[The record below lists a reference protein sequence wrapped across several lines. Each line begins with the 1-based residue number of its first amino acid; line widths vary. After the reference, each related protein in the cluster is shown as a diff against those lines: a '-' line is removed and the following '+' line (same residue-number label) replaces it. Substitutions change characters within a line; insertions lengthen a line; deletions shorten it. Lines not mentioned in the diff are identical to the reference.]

1 MGKFSN
7 KLLVTDMD
15 ATLLNSDH
23 LVSDE
28 NFNAIG
34 EFIAEGGIF
43 TVASGRMVDAVRR
56 YLDRLRI
63 NAPAIL
69 HNGAKIYDFKT
80 ETIVHNKFI
89 EEERKEIIKRVYKNH
104 PNLGI
109 EIYSNEC
116 VYVLRS
122 CLETVRLES
131 TPYNVT
137 YDMPDFVWDEPWTK
151 VLMIGTEEE
160 IDVFEP
166 IYRRDYDK
174 GNCVRS
180 GKRYL
185 DMIANGVSKGDGVMA
200 LAGTLGI
207 PKENIYTVGD
217 NMNDY
222 EMVSYAGHGYA
233 VENGVDGLK
242 KVAEAVVPDCDN
254 NAIAYIIN
262 NYIKEVEV

>member
-1 MGKFSN
+1 MGKYSGIM
-7 KLLVTDMD
+7 LVSDMD

-23 LVSDE
+23 QVSDE
-28 NFNAIG
+28 NFNAIS
-34 EFIAEGGIF
+34 EFIREGGVF

-56 YLDRLRI
+56 YLDRLQI

-69 HNGAKIYDFKT
+69 HNGAKIYNFKT
-80 ETIVHNKFI
+80 ETLIHNRTI
-89 EEERKEIIKRVYKNH
+89 EEDRKEIIKRVYKNH

-116 VYVLRS
+116 VYVLRR

-137 YDMPDFVWDEPWTK
+137 YSMPDFVWDEPWTK
-151 VLMIGTEEE
+151 VLIIGTEDE
-160 IDVFEP
+160 IDTFEP
-166 IYRRDYDK
+166 VYRRDYDK

-185 DMIANGVSKGDGVMA
+185 DMIANGVSKGRGVMT
-200 LAGTLGI
+200 LAQMYGI
-207 PKENIYTVGD
+207 KRENIYTVGD

-222 EMVSYAGHGYA
+222 EMVTLAGHGYA
-233 VENGVDGLK
+233 VENGVDKLK
-242 KVAEAVVPDCDN
+242 AVAEAVVPDCN
-254 NAIAYIIN
+254 NSAIAYIIK
-262 NYIKEVEV
+262 NYIK